1 MNIEKAIN
9 EGYLQLKKN
18 KIKSSHLDSEI
29 LMSQVIKK
37 DREYLILN
45 LNQKIN
51 GKAYKHYHDLI
62 NERSKGKPIAYIT
75 GKKFF
80 WKHEFYIDQN
90 VLIPR
95 PETELIIEYVL
106 KKYKNKTKLRLLE
119 IGVGSGCV
127 LLSILGEKK
136 KFLGTGI
143 DLTNKCLKIC
153 NNNAIKIGIKNR
165 LKLFKSDIDNFN
177 LGKYDLIISNP
188 PYIKK
193 IDLKYLDTDVKD
205 FEPKMA
211 LDGGLEGLSEIRK
224 VIRKS
229 SDLIK
234 KKGILILEIAFNQ
247 KNDVKK
253 LLNNKGFYINK
264 VLKDYA
270 NKDRCI
276 ISTKI

>member
-127 LLSILGEKK
+127 LLSILDEKK
-136 KFLGTGI
+136 NFLGTGI

-229 SDLIK
+229 SELIK

>member
-51 GKAYKHYHDLI
+51 GKAYNYYHDLI

-127 LLSILGEKK
+127 LLSILDEKK
-136 KFLGTGI
+136 NFLGTGI

-165 LKLFKSDIDNFN
+165 LKLFKSDIDKFN

-224 VIRKS
+224 VIKKS
-229 SDLIK
+229 SELIK

>member
-51 GKAYKHYHDLI
+51 GKAYKYYHDLI

-127 LLSILGEKK
+127 LLSILDEKK
-136 KFLGTGI
+136 NFLGTGI

>member
-51 GKAYKHYHDLI
+51 GEAYKHYHDLI

-229 SDLIK
+229 SELIK

>member
-51 GKAYKHYHDLI
+51 GKAYNYYHDLI

-106 KKYKNKTKLRLLE
+106 KKFKNKTKLRLLE

-127 LLSILGEKK
+127 LLSILDEKK
-136 KFLGTGI
+136 NFLGTGI

-229 SDLIK
+229 SELIK

>member
-51 GKAYKHYHDLI
+51 GKAYKYYHDLI

-127 LLSILGEKK
+127 LLSILDEKK
-136 KFLGTGI
+136 NFLGTGI

-165 LKLFKSDIDNFN
+165 LKLHKSDIDNFN

-224 VIRKS
+224 VIKKS
-229 SDLIK
+229 SELIK

>member
-51 GKAYKHYHDLI
+51 GKAYKYYHDLI

-127 LLSILGEKK
+127 LLSILDEKK
-136 KFLGTGI
+136 NFLGTGI

-165 LKLFKSDIDNFN
+165 LKLHKSDIDNFN

-193 IDLKYLDTDVKD
+193 IDLKYLDPDVRD

-229 SDLIK
+229 SELIK

>member
-51 GKAYKHYHDLI
+51 GKAYKYYHDLI

-106 KKYKNKTKLRLLE
+106 KKFKNKTKLRLLE

-127 LLSILGEKK
+127 LLSILDEKK
-136 KFLGTGI
+136 NFLGTGI

-165 LKLFKSDIDNFN
+165 LKLHKSDIDNFN

-229 SDLIK
+229 SELIK

>member
-51 GKAYKHYHDLI
+51 GKAYKYYHDLI

-127 LLSILGEKK
+127 LLSILDEKK
-136 KFLGTGI
+136 NFLGTGI

-224 VIRKS
+224 VIKKS
-229 SDLIK
+229 SELIK

>member
-51 GKAYKHYHDLI
+51 GKAYNYYHDLI

-127 LLSILGEKK
+127 LLSILDEKK
-136 KFLGTGI
+136 NFLGTGI

-165 LKLFKSDIDNFN
+165 LKLHKSDIDNFN

-193 IDLKYLDTDVKD
+193 IDLKYLDTDIKD

>member
-51 GKAYKHYHDLI
+51 GKAYKYYHDLI

-127 LLSILGEKK
+127 LLSILDEKK
-136 KFLGTGI
+136 FFG
-143 DLTNKCLKIC
+143 DWH
-153 NNNAIKIGIKNR
+153 
-165 LKLFKSDIDNFN
+165 
-177 LGKYDLIISNP
+177 
-188 PYIKK
+188 
-193 IDLKYLDTDVKD
+193 
-205 FEPKMA
+205 
-211 LDGGLEGLSEIRK
+211 
-224 VIRKS
+224 
-229 SDLIK
+229 
-234 KKGILILEIAFNQ
+234 
-247 KNDVKK
+247 
-253 LLNNKGFYINK
+253 
-264 VLKDYA
+264 
-270 NKDRCI
+270 
-276 ISTKI
+276 

>member
-51 GKAYKHYHDLI
+51 GKAYNYYHDLI

-106 KKYKNKTKLRLLE
+106 KKFKNKTKLRLLE

-127 LLSILGEKK
+127 LLSILDEKK
-136 KFLGTGI
+136 NFLGTGI

-165 LKLFKSDIDNFN
+165 LKLHKSDIDNFN

-193 IDLKYLDTDVKD
+193 IDLKYLDTDIKD

-229 SDLIK
+229 SELIK

>member
-51 GKAYKHYHDLI
+51 GKAYKYYHDLI

-127 LLSILGEKK
+127 LLSILDEKK
-136 KFLGTGI
+136 NFLGTGI

-229 SDLIK
+229 SELIK

>member
-51 GKAYKHYHDLI
+51 GKAYNYYHDLI

-127 LLSILGEKK
+127 LLSILDEKK
-136 KFLGTGI
+136 NFLGTGI

-165 LKLFKSDIDNFN
+165 LKLHKSDIDNFN

-229 SDLIK
+229 SELIK

>member
-51 GKAYKHYHDLI
+51 GKAYKYYHDLI

-106 KKYKNKTKLRLLE
+106 KKFKNKTKLRLLE

-127 LLSILGEKK
+127 LLSILDEKK
-136 KFLGTGI
+136 NFLGTGI

-224 VIRKS
+224 VIKKS
-229 SDLIK
+229 SELIK

>member
-51 GKAYKHYHDLI
+51 GKAYKYYHDLI

-127 LLSILGEKK
+127 LLSILDEKK
-136 KFLGTGI
+136 NFLGTGI

-165 LKLFKSDIDNFN
+165 LKLHKSDIDNFN

-229 SDLIK
+229 SELIK

-264 VLKDYA
+264 VLKDLGK
-270 NKDRCI
+270 NDRCI
-276 ISTKI
+276 VSTKL

>member
-51 GKAYKHYHDLI
+51 GKAYKYYHDLI

-127 LLSILGEKK
+127 LLSILDEKK
-136 KFLGTGI
+136 NFLGTGI

-276 ISTKI
+276 ISTKT

>member
-51 GKAYKHYHDLI
+51 GKAYNYYHDLI

-106 KKYKNKTKLRLLE
+106 KKFKNKTKLRLLE

-127 LLSILGEKK
+127 LLSILDEKK
-136 KFLGTGI
+136 NFLGTGI

>member
-51 GKAYKHYHDLI
+51 GKAYNYYHDLI

-106 KKYKNKTKLRLLE
+106 KKFKNKTKLRLLE

-127 LLSILGEKK
+127 LLSILDEKK
-136 KFLGTGI
+136 NFLGTGI

-188 PYIKK
+188 PYINKLE
-193 IDLKYLDTDVKD
+193 LKYLDKD
-205 FEPKMA
+205 IIGYEPLIA
-211 LDGGLEGLSEIRK
+211 LNGGLEGTSEISK
-224 VIRKS
+224 VISKS
-229 SDLIK
+229 SELIK
-234 KKGILILEIAFNQ
+234 KKGKFILEIGYDQ
-247 KNDVKK
+247 KREVIN
-253 LLNNKGFYINK
+253 LLRKEGFYINS
-264 VLKDYA
+264 VLKDFA
-270 NKDRCI
+270 DNDRCI
-276 ISTKI
+276 ICTKI

>member
-51 GKAYKHYHDLI
+51 GKAYKYYHDLI

-127 LLSILGEKK
+127 LLSILDEKK
-136 KFLGTGI
+136 IFWGL
-143 DLTNKCLKIC
+143 
-153 NNNAIKIGIKNR
+153 A
-165 LKLFKSDIDNFN
+165 
-177 LGKYDLIISNP
+177 LI
-188 PYIKK
+188 
-193 IDLKYLDTDVKD
+193 
-205 FEPKMA
+205 
-211 LDGGLEGLSEIRK
+211 
-224 VIRKS
+224 
-229 SDLIK
+229 
-234 KKGILILEIAFNQ
+234 
-247 KNDVKK
+247 
-253 LLNNKGFYINK
+253 
-264 VLKDYA
+264 
-270 NKDRCI
+270 
-276 ISTKI
+276 

>member
-51 GKAYKHYHDLI
+51 GKAYKYYHDLI

-106 KKYKNKTKLRLLE
+106 KKFKNKTKLRLLE

-127 LLSILGEKK
+127 LLSILDEKK
-136 KFLGTGI
+136 NFLGTGI

-229 SDLIK
+229 SELIK

>member
-51 GKAYKHYHDLI
+51 GKAYKYYHDLI

-229 SDLIK
+229 SELIK